1 MMDDDDKRRFGLML
15 LSIITIIIAFASYW
29 ISDGWTP

>member
-1 MMDDDDKRRFGLML
+1 MSEDEKRRFGLML

-29 ISDGWTP
+29 ISGGRLA